1 MSAVKRVLVVLAAL
15 AAVVTASLPLAAL
28 AQDAAMS
35 PWSKGDHASLRLI
48 AGATAPSGKQRVGV
62 EILMA
67 PGYKTYWR
75 SPGDFGVPP
84 VFDWSGST
92 NIGGLDVRWP
102 TPERFEDGNGHSL
115 GYVGEVVIPVSV
127 QPADPAKPVMLVLKL
142 DFAVCEKICIPV
154 KSETRL
160 WLEPG
165 VTSVTSPRLEGF
177 EARVPAPVKLGPG
190 RNRLSVLEVKLDEG
204 AIEPGLRLV
213 LQAPPEGKVEDVFI
227 EGAGMWSFGKP
238 TLSAQPDGT
247 TVALLRIVDRPKG
260 AAGPIPFIITVRGKP
275 FAIETRLDL
284 DIPAAKP

>member
-1 MSAVKRVLVVLAAL
+1 MSAVKRVLILLAAL
-15 AAVVTASLPLAAL
+15 AAAFASPAL
-28 AQDAAMS
+28 AQEAATS

-48 AGATAPSGKQRVGV
+48 AGATSASGKQRVGV

-102 TPERFEDGNGHSL
+102 APERFEDGNGHSL

-127 QPADPAKPVMLVLKL
+127 QPIDPAKPVMLVLKL
-142 DFAVCEKICIPV
+142 DYAVCEKICIPV
-154 KSETRL
+154 KGEARL

-165 VTSVTSPRLEGF
+165 VTAVASPRLERF
-177 EARVPAPVKLGPG
+177 EARVPAPVKLGPQKTK
-190 RNRLSVLEVKLDEG
+190 LAVLEAKLDEG

-238 TLSAQPDGT
+238 TLSVQPDGT

-275 FAIETRLDL
+275 GAIETRLDL

>member
-1 MSAVKRVLVVLAAL
+1 VKRILTLLALVAVVLAAP
-15 AAVVTASLPLAAL
+15 VQ
-28 AQDAAMS
+28 AQEAAMS

-48 AGATAPSGKQRVGV
+48 AGATAASGKQRVGV
-62 EILMA
+62 EIVMA

-102 TPERFEDGNGHSL
+102 APERFEDGNGHSL

-154 KSETRL
+154 KGEARL

-165 VTSVTSPRLEGF
+165 VTSVTSPRLESF
-177 EARVPAPVKLGPG
+177 EARVPAPVKLGASKSK
-190 RNRLSVLEVKLDEG
+190 LAILEAKLDEG
-204 AIEPGLRLV
+204 AIEPGLRLL

-260 AAGPIPFIITVRGKP
+260 SAGPVPFIITVRGKP
-275 FAIETRLDL
+275 SAIETRLDL